1 MSETTGY
8 AQVVAEIPVWTKAR
22 FDAMCDR
29 LAARLTALRAPET
42 ATEQQ
47 LCDALRVLERVD
59 GVIDSAILAGRR
71 KDE

>member
-1 MSETTGY
+1 MI
-8 AQVVAEIPVWTKAR
+8 QEIPTCTKAR
-22 FDAMCDR
+22 FDAVCDR

-47 LCDALRVLERVD
+47 LRDALRVLERVD

-71 KDE
+71 KEGP